1 MAKVEEF
8 EGMFKSSIKLLEEYF
23 LKDTK
28 FINSSEISIA
38 DLMAVC
44 EMTQFWLVGEDGI
57 EDRPRLQKWLEDCK
71 EALSPHFDKVHEC
84 IYYLRDNGIEKLLTE

>member
-1 MAKVEEF
+1 MAKVQESEVIL
-8 EGMFKSSIKLLEEYF
+8 EKTLRLLEDYY

-44 EMTQFWLVGEDGI
+44 EMTEFWLVGEDAI
-57 EDRPRLQKWLEDCK
+57 KDRPRLQKWLDDCK
-71 EALSPHFDKVHEC
+71 EALSPHFDKAHKEMYR
-84 IYYLRDNGIEKLLTE
+84 IRDEGFKNLTK

>member
-1 MAKVEEF
+1 MQGILEKTLR
-8 EGMFKSSIKLLEEYF
+8 LLEDYF

-44 EMTQFWLVGEDGI
+44 EMTQFWMVGEDI
-57 EDRPRLQKWLEDCK
+57 VKDRPRLQKWLDDCK
-71 EALSPHFDKVHEC
+71 EALSPHFDKAHEL
-84 IYYLRDNGIEKLLTE
+84 IYYLRDNGIEKLLEV